1 MNKKKKGLI
10 IGGVLLVAFI
20 VSGCIF
26 LPGLLGKKVSHAEN
40 ERQINTVTLEKMDL
54 TESVSAT
61 GTIEAASSDM
71 VSADVQNVTVK
82 DVLVSVGDTVTKGQK
97 LVSFDKSELK
107 EALAEAKEDYS
118 DTVFQT
124 SSELSQAY
132 QQLSEARSTYYS
144 EKKKLEKKVKEAKA
158 ALKKAKKAAK
168 SGKSSKNATTPDTL
182 SDTSSTIN
190 TNMSSGTMS
199 VSEAE
204 AALEQAKENLESTN
218 KQNQKSITQ
227 AQQQVTQAQTNNKK
241 QLRQGK
247 RSVQDAKKTLE
258 SASMTATMDGTVTAL
273 GVSDGDSYN
282 GGDAVQIS
290 DLSSLQV
297 TTTIS
302 EYDINKV
309 EKGQRVV
316 ILTDATGDEEIEG
329 EITYVALTMGDT
341 TLSDSQ
347 SQSGSD
353 ISSGMSGSSSSSSG
367 SGYEVIITLKNA
379 NEKLRSGMT
388 AKCSIITKEVSDVLA
403 VPYDAI
409 HTNSD
414 NKDVIYVKDSS
425 GNRSEVEI
433 TKGMES
439 DYYVEVSG
447 EGLSEGMSVIIP
459 SDEVS
464 TDSSKSDDSS
474 DSGFGFMMGGGD
486 MPGGGFH
493 GDGGNGGPP
502 SGGFSGASN

>member
-1 MNKKKKGLI
+1 MKKKKKGLI

-61 GTIEAASSDM
+61 GTIEAASSDT

-118 DTVFQT
+118 DTVSQT

-168 SGKSSKNATTPDTL
+168 SGSE
-182 SDTSSTIN
+182 
-190 TNMSSGTMS
+190 MMS

-341 TLSDSQ
+341 TLSGSQ

-388 AKCSIITKEVSDVLA
+388 AKCSIITKEASDVLA

-414 NKDVIYVKDSS
+414 NKDVIYIKDSS
-425 GNRSEVEI
+425 GNRSEVEV

-464 TDSSKSDDSS
+464 TNSSKSDDSS
-474 DSGFGFMMGGGD
+474 DSEFGFMMGGGD
-486 MPGGGFH
+486 MPSGGFPGGGS
-493 GDGGNGGPP
+493 NGGPP
-502 SGGFSGASN
+502 SGGFPGGSN